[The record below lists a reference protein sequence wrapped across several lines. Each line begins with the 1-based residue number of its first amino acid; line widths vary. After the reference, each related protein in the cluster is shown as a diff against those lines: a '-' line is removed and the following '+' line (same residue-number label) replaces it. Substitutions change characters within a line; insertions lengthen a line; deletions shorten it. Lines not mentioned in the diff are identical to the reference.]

1 MMFIKHSNPTTPQD
15 NNPVLSVKP
24 MIKIFFVWSN
34 TGDQVLCINQSIHLS
49 KSQASR
55 EALIEAFAA
64 SLVVS

>member
-1 MMFIKHSNPTTPQD
+1 MFIKHSNPTTPQD

-24 MIKIFFVWSN
+24 VIKFFFFVWSN

-55 EALIEAFAA
+55 EAFAA
-64 SLVVS
+64 SFVVS